1 MEAEG
6 AQRCSGP
13 ARLTVS
19 TAPSCPEAPKPGSQA
34 FSLGQEQRP
43 QLPVSAGRTA
53 GFTLGG
59 IFTPTYTQAC
69 KAAPQVT
76 DQIKPGSQA
85 LHEGWHQGPS
95 CHSPTPPGGPPA
107 GRTPVAHGWILGGGR
122 RGYAPSKQEG
132 RWEVWP
138 SGHRVGTT
146 RLGGLEWW
154 GSWSPLWVDKPSH
167 SRGVSGLTPPRPCSV
182 GSWTQTRGGRGAT
195 YNGTSAT
202 CPLPRAGRTAS
213 LPSTTEVSAGPR
225 GETQVPPAEESL
237 PALAL
242 GSGTNGRTVP
252 ESSERVCPLRP
263 PRGSRS
269 H

>member
-19 TAPSCPEAPKPGSQA
+19 TAPSCPETPKPESQA

-95 CHSPTPPGGPPA
+95 CHSPTPP
-107 GRTPVAHGWILGGGR
+107 
-122 RGYAPSKQEG
+122 RGT
-132 RWEVWP
+132 P
-138 SGHRVGTT
+138 SGQNPSGT
-146 RLGGLEWW
+146 RLGPGRREEGVRSQQTGGTLGGLAQWAQSGDDEA
-154 GSWSPLWVDKPSH
+154 GGP
-167 SRGVSGLTPPRPCSV
+167 GVV
-182 GSWTQTRGGRGAT
+182 G
-195 YNGTSAT
+195 
-202 CPLPRAGRTAS
+202 
-213 LPSTTEVSAGPR
+213 
-225 GETQVPPAEESL
+225 
-237 PALAL
+237 
-242 GSGTNGRTVP
+242 
-252 ESSERVCPLRP
+252 
-263 PRGSRS
+263 
-269 H
+269 